1 MITIEQYKQIQKYKE
16 LGLSINKTAKA
27 MRLSVSSVRSYW
39 NFRED
44 EFQILLQKRGNTIE
58 NYRQYIIDLIHLTP
72 QISST
77 RIYAKIQEEYPEFNC
92 SKTVFFEYVKRVRAE
107 IGIEKKKSRTTTM
120 RAECSPGVEAQV
132 DFGQY
137 RMKNM
142 YGNNVKI
149 YFFVMILTYSRM
161 KFVYFSPQPF
171 TTWTAIEAH
180 EYAFKYFGGR
190 TKIILY
196 DQDRVF
202 VVSEN
207 YGNIVLV
214 KEFEKYVL
222 EKGYSVCLCR
232 GADPQTKGKVENAVN
247 VVKRSFLDGR
257 IFYGIDRLNSE
268 CLEWLDNVENKK
280 INYITRKQ
288 PNIMFADEI
297 KSLVKV
303 SEYKNY
309 KSKILKTRRGCVTY
323 KENLY
328 EIPIDFVVEDMLI
341 RAEEKKNKLLLYDA
355 ITDNLLYEHKLSTE
369 VGKIVKCENIERAIS
384 APEISVRKFFTKNTA
399 ALRYIDTMKTKY
411 PRYSYTLFSNLNRLT
426 LCYSIN
432 QINEAFDFCN
442 GIADYNIGTL
452 IGYLIYRNGTSE
464 FNEYCKHQKKSNK
477 SYYLNIA
484 NRLRSELDGRS
495 I

>member
-1 MITIEQYKQIQKYKE
+1 MITIEQYKQIQNYKE
-16 LGLSINKTAKA
+16 LGLSINKTARA
-27 MRLSVSSVRSYW
+27 MKLSVTAVRNCW
-39 NFRED
+39 NFNESD
-44 EFQILLQKRGNTIE
+44 FLNALQKRGNSIE
-58 NYRQYIIDLIHLTP
+58 NYRQCIIDLIYLTP

-77 RIYAKIQEEYPEFNC
+77 RIYAKIQEQYPEFNF
-92 SKTVFFEYVKRVRAE
+92 SKTVFFEYVKRVRSE
-107 IGIEKKKSRTTTM
+107 IGIEKKQGRTTTM
-120 RAECSPGVEAQV
+120 RAECNPGVEAQV

-149 YFFVMILTYSRM
+149 YFFIMILTYSRM
-161 KFVYFSPQPF
+161 KFVYFSAQPF

-190 TKIILY
+190 TKTILY

-297 KSLVKV
+297 KKLVKV

-309 KSKILKTRRGCVTY
+309 KSKVLKIRRGCVTY

-328 EIPIDFVVEDMLI
+328 EIPIDFADEDMLI
-341 RAEEKKNKLLLYDA
+341 RVEEKKNKLLLFDA
-355 ITDNLLYEHKLSTE
+355 ITDDLLYEHKLSNE
-369 VGKIVKCENIERAIS
+369 VGKIVKCEIAEKATY
-384 APEISVRKFFTKNTA
+384 APEVSVRKFFKNNTSA
-399 ALRYIDTMKTKY
+399 MKYIETIKTKY
-411 PRYSYTLFSNLNRLT
+411 PRYSYTLFSKLNRLI
-426 LCYSIN
+426 LCYTIN
-432 QINEAFDFCN
+432 QLNEAFDFCN
-442 GIADYNIGTL
+442 GIGDYKIGTL
-452 IGYLIYRNGTSE
+452 IGYLIYRNGTVE
-464 FNEYCKHQKKSNK
+464 FNEFFKHQKKRNK
-477 SYYLNIA
+477 NHYIKIA
-484 NRLRSELDGRS
+484 NELRRDLDGRS
-495 I
+495 V